1 MVIFYAMKASTL
13 KANVQTHA
21 IGCPDLDKSYADVPT
36 GKASLSFC
44 YLCWGV
50 LDTLLKNS
58 RTVYPFDLDS
68 GLL

>member
-36 GKASLSFC
+36 GNASLSRYC
-44 YLCWGV
+44 LY
-50 LDTLLKNS
+50 
-58 RTVYPFDLDS
+58 
-68 GLL
+68 